1 MQYTG
6 LRGRVALVT
15 GANNPHGIGAAI
27 ARNLAREGVNL
38 CLHYFRTHAPL
49 ETTPDSPGEG
59 FYHAQQSKGVE
70 ALLEEFRGMGV
81 SCTAMEADLREPE
94 SVPLLLDYAEQT
106 LGSVE
111 ILVNNACYWEA
122 DTFLPS
128 NAELPNK
135 CVELWTERP
144 QTFRPEV
151 FDKLFLANSRA
162 VAYLITEFA
171 RRHLVRGAE
180 WGRIISIST
189 DGAYCFPS
197 EVSYGAAKLAIEG
210 YSRSAAVELGT
221 FGITVNVISPGPI
234 QTGWITPELE
244 EAILPKLLIKRMGRP
259 EDIANTALFLASD
272 MAEWITGQVIHVGGG
287 NHI

>member
-15 GANNPHGIGAAI
+15 GTNNPQGIGATI
-27 ARNLAREGVNL
+27 ARALAQEGVNL
-38 CLHYFRTHAPL
+38 CLHYFRSHTSTSTIT
-49 ETTPDSPGEG
+49 ESPGEE
-59 FYHAQQSKGVE
+59 FYHAQQSKGIE
-70 ALLEEFRGMGV
+70 PLLKEFREMGV
-81 SCTAMEADLREPE
+81 SCTAIEADLREAE
-94 SVPLLLDYAEQT
+94 SVPLILDYAEAT
-106 LGSVE
+106 VGAVE

-128 NAELPNK
+128 NAELANK
-135 CVELWTERP
+135 SVELWTERP
-144 QTFRPEV
+144 QTFCPEV
-151 FDKLFLANSRA
+151 FDKLFLSNTRA

-171 RRHLVRGAE
+171 RRHIARGAD

-197 EVSYGAAKLAIEG
+197 EVSYGAAKIAIEG
-210 YSRSAAVELGT
+210 YSRSAAVELGK

-234 QTGWITPELE
+234 QTGWITQELE
-244 EAILPKLLIKRMGRP
+244 EAILPKLLVQRMGKP
-259 EDIANTALFLASD
+259 EDIANTALFLTSD
-272 MAEWITGQVIHVGGG
+272 QAEWITGQVIHVGGG